1 MTGTIIGAHGLRTLA
16 IRLER
21 SIENATVLAE
31 RLTDHAR
38 VESVRHFGAMVSFIV
53 HGGAPA
59 ADAAIDRLEF
69 VVAATSL
76 GGVETTLE
84 RRQKYAGDA
93 HVAPGL
99 IRMSVGI
106 EHVEDLWVDLARAL
120 DSLR

>member
-1 MTGTIIGAHGLRTLA
+1 M
-16 IRLER
+16 
-21 SIENATVLAE
+21 ENATVLAA
-31 RLTDHAR
+31 RLTNHAR

-53 HGGAPA
+53 HGGAGA
-59 ADAAIDRLEF
+59 ADAAIDRLTL

-76 GGVETTLE
+76 GGVETTME

-106 EHVEDLWVDLARAL
+106 EHVEDIWADLAQAL